1 MPVATTEVSAARGP
15 GLWTG
20 AIVSGFLYFAC
31 VLTGVLSG
39 GAIGM
44 VAGTLIAN
52 SSSGKWPGA
61 VVGAI
66 VFTLLLLRLGRKL
79 HRLLNEPQNGDQS

>member
-1 MPVATTEVSAARGP
+1 M
-15 GLWTG
+15 
-20 AIVSGFLYFAC
+20 SGFLYFAC
-31 VLTGVLSG
+31 VLTGVFSG

-61 VVGAI
+61 AVGA
-66 VFTLLLLRLGRKL
+66 VVCTYLLLRLGRKL
-79 HRLLNEPQNGDQS
+79 HQVLNDSASGDKP